1 MWEDVE
7 GTAGR
12 HGLVHLRAS
21 FEGERV
27 LHLRPTVS
35 NHMTSGKR
43 PLLRVWFL
51 ICVVN
56 QRRCRIS
63 PRAGVW
69 GERELPGFLGGQVV
83 GGWHQRSPRAP
94 AGPYSSRAAEW
105 GRGGL
110 QAPVLCPL
118 EVPQP
123 VCSVLLLQVFIWVR
137 SLHFSLLFGNPWS
150 SEGSPEL

>member
-1 MWEDVE
+1 MCVRVLWDGVLEAGLEAHGLLQIKKAGVWEDVE

-56 QRRCRIS
+56 QCRCRIS

-69 GERELPGFLGGQVV
+69 GKRELPGSLGGQVV
-83 GGWHQRSPRAP
+83 GGWHQRSPRVP
-94 AGPYSSRAAEW
+94 AGPYSSGAAEW
-105 GRGGL
+105 G
-110 QAPVLCPL
+110 
-118 EVPQP
+118 
-123 VCSVLLLQVFIWVR
+123 
-137 SLHFSLLFGNPWS
+137 
-150 SEGSPEL
+150 